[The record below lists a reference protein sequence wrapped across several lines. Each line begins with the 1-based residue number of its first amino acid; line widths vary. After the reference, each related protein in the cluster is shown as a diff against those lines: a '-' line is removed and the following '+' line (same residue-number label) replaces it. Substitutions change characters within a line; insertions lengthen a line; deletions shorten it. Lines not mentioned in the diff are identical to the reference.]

1 MKKTLFSLLIALM
14 AVVGAQAQQIAVVTS
29 NGSTTMYQNLT
40 DAINGATSGS
50 TIYLPGGAFSV
61 GEMIAITKKITII
74 GIGHKANGENADG
87 NTTIS
92 GNLAF
97 NNGSSGSAVMGC
109 YLAGHVSIGYDGKP
123 VHNILVRYCN
133 VQGVHIECAQST
145 GTINNQNYIRGTCW
159 YHGASVQITNNV
171 MYTFQG
177 VNGGVISN
185 NITLGNGKVTTN
197 DDTGSSTTSTY
208 AIGAK
213 NSTITGNVC
222 INWGN
227 GQTPL
232 YGDNCLVSGN
242 MYSDIASPYFGDD
255 YINVYSSTWVG
266 WDSIFENYNS
276 GAISPAS
283 NFHFKGSYAKY
294 ESQCGIYAG
303 TGFSDSAL
311 PPVPYIVSKQIPE
324 QTDANGYLNIKMR
337 VKASE

>member
-14 AVVGAQAQQIAVVTS
+14 AVVVAHAQQIAVVTS
-29 NGSTTMYQNLT
+29 DGSTTMYQNLT
-40 DAINGATSGS
+40 EAINGATSGS
-50 TIYLPGGAFSV
+50 TIYLPGGGFSV
-61 GEMIAITKKITII
+61 GEKIEITKKITII

-92 GNLAF
+92 GNLF
-97 NNGSSGSAVMGC
+97 FHGGSSGSAVMGC
-109 YLAGHVSIGYDGKP
+109 YLAGYISIGMDGKA
-123 VHNILVRYCN
+123 VNNILVRYCN
-133 VQGVHIECAQST
+133 TLGVHVENSNCT
-145 GTINNQNYIRGTCW
+145 GTIINQNYLRGKCW

-171 MYTFQG
+171 MHSLEG
-177 VNGGVISN
+177 VDGGTISY
-185 NITLGNGKVTTN
+185 NITMGSGRVQLKGGGNSG
-197 DDTGSSTTSTY
+197 STTY
-208 AIGAK
+208 AFSAD
-213 NSTITGNVC
+213 NTTFTNNVC

-242 MYSDIASPYFGDD
+242 MYPDTASPYWGDD
-255 YINVYSSTWVG
+255 YINVSGTSWSEIFNSFYSNST
-266 WDSIFENYNS
+266 
-276 GAISPAS
+276 ISPAT
-283 NFHFKGSYAKY
+283 NFHFKGTWAKY

>member
-29 NGSTTMYQNLT
+29 EGTTTMFQNLT

-61 GEMIAITKKITII
+61 GEKIEITKKITII
-74 GIGHKANGENADG
+74 GIGHKADGENADG

-145 GTINNQNYIRGTCW
+145 GTIINQNYIRGTCW

-185 NITLGNGKVTTN
+185 NITLGNGKVTIN
-197 DDTGSSTTSTY
+197 ESTGSSTTSTY

-227 GQTPL
+227 GETPH
-232 YGDNCLVSGN
+232 YGENCLISGN
-242 MYSDIASPYFGDD
+242 MYYDSASPYWGDD
-255 YINVYSSTWVG
+255 YINTYGTPWADIIVTSYS
-266 WDSIFENYNS
+266 DL
-276 GAISPAS
+276 AISPAT
-283 NFHFKGSYAKY
+283 NFHFKGTWAKY

-324 QTDANGYLNIKMR
+324 QTDANGYLNIKIR